1 MIQFSAYYSNQKNLN
16 KNEFKTFDNFFKSLR
31 EEKDWLSFCKIFMI
45 YFSGVISLREFFI
58 LYDSK
63 FQSKVKQEIKDEIE
77 KLIPTREQ
85 NRRAQ
90 SQLLNPW
97 NDLDNQ
103 AFEKIPDSSY
113 YRIEDEFPI
122 PTCTGKMLNPIFQKH
137 INDRYLSLATGSEK
151 TENSKFAF
159 KNNYE
164 EKIF

>member
-1 MIQFSAYYSNQKNLN
+1 M
-16 KNEFKTFDNFFKSLR
+16 
-31 EEKDWLSFCKIFMI
+31 
-45 YFSGVISLREFFI
+45 
-58 LYDSK
+58 
-63 FQSKVKQEIKDEIE
+63 
-77 KLIPTREQ
+77 
-85 NRRAQ
+85 
-90 SQLLNPW
+90 NPW

-113 YRIEDEFPI
+113 YKIEDEFPI
-122 PTCTGKMLNPIFQKH
+122 PTCTGKMLNPIFQKN

>member
-1 MIQFSAYYSNQKNLN
+1 LN

-90 SQLLNPW
+90 S
-97 NDLDNQ
+97 
-103 AFEKIPDSSY
+103 
-113 YRIEDEFPI
+113 
-122 PTCTGKMLNPIFQKH
+122 
-137 INDRYLSLATGSEK
+137 
-151 TENSKFAF
+151 
-159 KNNYE
+159 
-164 EKIF
+164 